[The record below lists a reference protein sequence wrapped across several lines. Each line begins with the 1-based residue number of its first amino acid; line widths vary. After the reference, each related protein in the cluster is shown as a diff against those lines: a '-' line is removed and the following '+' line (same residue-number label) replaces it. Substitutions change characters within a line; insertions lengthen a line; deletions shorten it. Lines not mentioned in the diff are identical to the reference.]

1 MNMISMRIKKCLLAV
16 LLVIF
21 LFLLPDSIFREYI
34 PIFIKYLIALAS
46 SFAFIRDFSPKSEF
60 LSDVITLEAVLI
72 GVAIPVSLQ
81 VVNWTADKYRDH
93 EIAKFFVDERI
104 YKLQFFLLLTNIVIV
119 VFFRFIDVTNHLL
132 LWFAFAWLIVNVILF
147 YKFIKVVEQYA
158 ANTDR
163 YLLGRLKK
171 HVENI
176 LQK

>member
-1 MNMISMRIKKCLLAV
+1 M
-16 LLVIF
+16 
-21 LFLLPDSIFREYI
+21 
-34 PIFIKYLIALAS
+34 
-46 SFAFIRDFSPKSEF
+46 
-60 LSDVITLEAVLI
+60 I